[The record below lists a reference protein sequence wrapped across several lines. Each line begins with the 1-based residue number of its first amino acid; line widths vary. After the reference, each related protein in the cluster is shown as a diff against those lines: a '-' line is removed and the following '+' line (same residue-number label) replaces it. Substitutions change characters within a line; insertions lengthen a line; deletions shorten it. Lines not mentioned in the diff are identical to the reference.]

1 MNQLEAATFIFAR
14 AISNLL
20 EEGEGVIVNPT
31 ENQFNVFGKE
41 DEALIVGKIEGQIMI
56 FPISDT
62 TDDPRGFKEG
72 QIIKI
77 ITEQ

>member
-62 TDDPRGFKEG
+62 TDDPREFKEG